1 MKFTKVGVNMNTTAF
16 EEGFK
21 AYENYKHL
29 SENPYPLNAGVCTKH
44 CNWGNGFL
52 EAQAID
58 NGDV

>member
-1 MKFTKVGVNMNTTAF
+1 MNTKAF
-16 EEGFK
+16 EEGYK
-21 AYENYKHL
+21 AYKNYQHL

-44 CNWGNGFL
+44 CHWENGFL